1 MLSTTGIIISHTETV
16 FAKSKEFY
24 IDRGKSKQKTND
36 YKGAIEDFTKAIKF
50 NPKDVA
56 AFFLRG
62 ISKDK
67 LGDKIGSCID
77 GKQALSLG
85 LKGKEK
91 EWVEENCS

>member
-1 MLSTTGIIISHTETV
+1 M
-16 FAKSKEFY
+16 
-24 IDRGKSKQKTND
+24 
-36 YKGAIEDFTKAIKF
+36 
-50 NPKDVA
+50 NPQDSE

-67 LGDKIGSCID
+67 LGDKIGSCVD
-77 GKQALSLG
+77 GKKSLSLG